1 MRTLNHRGHRAFLKK
16 ILPFVFFALFAVQI
30 LVLTGAELSTA
41 QDEATPTP
49 YVMPTLP
56 SSPTPS
62 CPNTQRNR
70 LIVYERGRVT
80 NDDPSPLNLRAGPST
95 SFDILNTLPT
105 GTLFFVLEGPR
116 CSQRYAWY
124 RIEYNGAQGWIAE
137 GDSQKYFVE
146 PYLPG

>member
-1 MRTLNHRGHRAFLKK
+1 MKILNHRGHRAFLKK
-16 ILPFVFFALFAVQI
+16 RLLFAFFAFFAVQI
-30 LVLTGAELSTA
+30 LLLNSVQLSGAQTEVTA
-41 QDEATPTP
+41 TP
-49 YVMPTLP
+49 YVAPTP
-56 SSPTPS
+56 PPSPTPS

-105 GTLFFVLEGPR
+105 GALFFVLEGPR

-124 RIEYNGAQGWIAE
+124 RIEYNGVQGWIAE